1 MHMQPDFDYV
11 TWLNETKYVC
21 NDIYADVVKAFLADL
36 SKAILTDTACRVYPD
51 LMTFGYFCRKAN
63 ITQLQQVRGVNEMR
77 FGWGQLLHI
86 PPANI
91 PMNLGFSWVFGLLAG
106 NANLVR
112 MPSRSWPQVEL
123 LIAKIQAQLEMPA
136 YVVLK
141 PMSQF
146 FHTSRNSDCLQ
157 ALVAKVD
164 GLVVWGGDQTVS
176 YFRQLAKKPDCVT
189 LYFPNR
195 VSSAVMDAN
204 HYLAQDI
211 KVQMTLAQQ
220 FYNDTYWVDQNAC
233 SSPGIIHWVGSPVAI
248 AKAKAIFWAK
258 LAAFLQDKDY
268 QLDPTTRITR
278 TLDLMQDLA
287 TLQQP
292 IGLKQYGDDVLVGD
306 TLVTDSQLR
315 FGRFIELE
323 HPDLSAAFEAL
334 RRNEQ
339 TLTYFG
345 FNREA
350 FMAVIQTS
358 RQKRIDRIVPF
369 GQALNI
375 SVHWD
380 GVDIIGRLSRRVEY
394 A

>member
-1 MHMQPDFDYV
+1 M
-11 TWLNETKYVC
+11 
-21 NDIYADVVKAFLADL
+21 
-36 SKAILTDTACRVYPD
+36 
-51 LMTFGYFCRKAN
+51 
-63 ITQLQQVRGVNEMR
+63 
-77 FGWGQLLHI
+77 
-86 PPANI
+86 
-91 PMNLGFSWVFGLLAG
+91 
-106 NANLVR
+106 
-112 MPSRSWPQVEL
+112 
-123 LIAKIQAQLEMPA
+123 
-136 YVVLK
+136 
-141 PMSQF
+141 
-146 FHTSRNSDCLQ
+146 Q

-164 GLVVWGGDQTVS
+164 GLVVWGGDQTVN

-204 HYLAQDI
+204 HYLAQDT

-248 AKAKAIFWAK
+248 VKAKAIFWAK

-292 IGLKQYGDDVLVGD
+292 IGLKQYGDDLLVGD

-323 HPDLSAAFEAL
+323 HPDLSNAFEAL

-380 GVDIIGRLSRRVEY
+380 GIDVIGRLSRRVEY